1 MKRSLLLVLSALL
14 AIPAIAVAMDKK
26 APLGMSPALPM
37 CKGVTP
43 GKDKVITHTDGHQYT
58 LFYFYDSV
66 YAYQVV
72 KHSTTNEDI
81 ICVFDSLNEF
91 TRWAKDETEGGNAR
105 CVLTKNDFDMVRK
118 IATQRE
124 DLQKSFDLTTG
135 QTCQA
140 KKWLSQETF
149 TKYQNILQDQMA
161 AHDDSIRTT
170 FVMGGRWQAFEKSYE
185 QLINQTHTDLVRDIH
200 RAKLQFYKLICVGIA
215 LVISGVYLGYQWYF
229 GTQSEDDHDENDP
242 ETITDTTEIKQEPS

>member
-26 APLGMSPALPM
+26 APLGMNPALPM

-91 TRWAKDETEGGNAR
+91 TTHATDETILGSTR
-105 CVLTKNDFDMVRK
+105 CVLTRNEFDMVRK

-149 TKYQNILQDQMA
+149 TKYQNILKDQIA
-161 AHDDSIRTT
+161 AHDDSSRTA
-170 FVMGGRWQAFEKSYE
+170 FVMGGRWQAFEKNYE
-185 QLINQTHTDLVRDIH
+185 QLINQTHTDLMRDIH
-200 RAKLQFYKLICVGIA
+200 RAKLQFYQLICVGIA
-215 LVISGVYLGYQWYF
+215 LVISGIYAGYQWYF

-242 ETITDTTEIKQEPS
+242 ESTTDTTEIRQKPS

>member
-1 MKRSLLLVLSALL
+1 MKRLLLLVLSALL
-14 AIPAIAVAMDKK
+14 VIPAIVVAMNKK
-26 APLGMSPALPM
+26 PPLGIPATSLI
-37 CKGVTP
+37 CQGVTP
-43 GKDKVITHTDGHQYT
+43 DNDKVITHTDGHQYT

-91 TRWAKDETEGGNAR
+91 TMGAKDETNRGNAR
-105 CVLTKNDFDMVRK
+105 CVLTKNDFDTVRK
-118 IATQRE
+118 IAAQRE
-124 DLQKSFDLTTG
+124 DLQKSFDLTHG

-149 TKYQNILQDQMA
+149 TKYQNILKDQIA
-161 AHDDSIRTT
+161 AHDDSSRTA
-170 FVMGGRWQAFEKSYE
+170 FVMGGRWQAFEKNYE
-185 QLINQTHTDLVRDIH
+185 QLINQTHTDLMRDIH
-200 RAKLQFYKLICVGIA
+200 RAKLQFYQLICVGIA
-215 LVISGVYLGYQWYF
+215 LVISGIYAGYQWYF

-242 ETITDTTEIKQEPS
+242 ESTTDTTEITQKPS